1 MVLFLH
7 ECKQNKKSLLVWSLC
22 VGALCFACLLL
33 YDSLADSMKDMSEM
47 FSDMGAFS
55 AALGMDKVNIGTLEG
70 YYAVE
75 IAIML
80 SLGGG
85 LFAAMTGSALVAK
98 EEEGHTSEFLNTLPL
113 SRTGILLAK
122 YAAMAFLIFLFGM
135 ITLFCVLAGF
145 ICMGETPHMANLLR
159 YHGAAFLM
167 QLEIGS
173 ICFLLSSVCR
183 KKPTGAALGF
193 TIFFYMLDL
202 LLRVVPALEFAKYI
216 TPFYFANASDIFS
229 ENAAHISLSG
239 VGAGASAVFLALA
252 LLVYGR
258 RDIAG

>member
-7 ECKQNKKSLLVWSLC
+7 ECKLNRKSLLVWSLC
-22 VGALCFACLLL
+22 VGILCFACLLL
-33 YDSLADSMKDMSEM
+33 YDSLADSMGGVSEM
-47 FSDMGAFS
+47 FSEMGAFS

-98 EEEGHTSEFLNTLPL
+98 EEEGHTAEFLNTLPL
-113 SRTGILLAK
+113 SRTEILLAK
-122 YAAMAFLIFLFGM
+122 YAAMVFLIFSFSL
-135 ITLFCVLAGF
+135 ITLVCVLAGF
-145 ICMGETPHMANLLR
+145 SCMGEMPHMTNLLR

-173 ICFLLSSVCR
+173 ICFFLSAICR
-183 KKPTGAALGF
+183 KKPTGAALGL

-202 LLRVVPALEFAKYI
+202 LLRVVPALKPAKYI
-216 TPFYFANASDIFS
+216 TPFYYANASDIFS
-229 ENAAHISLSG
+229 ESAVHLSLLLA
-239 VGAGASAVFLALA
+239 GAGACVVFLAVA
-252 LLVYGR
+252 LSAYRR